1 MRKILCKLKE
11 FLGLATAPVDSEVD
25 FDART
30 INVTTNN
37 QDALLTFDF
46 TVPNVTGSVTS
57 GSLLDD
63 QKAEEA
69 VFLMAGRKK
78 ISIKKVIPARKKFHI
93 SCVQHFNGE
102 CGEISNVNLFGAP
115 KAKPNQQIVRIG
127 CYHKAFSTYF
137 ISLFSE
143 VCAREGAMFHFFNPE
158 ASEKPTTSCN
168 VALNRN
174 CYVKPNSDIDIVFV
188 REPFHWLISS
198 YFSHKN
204 THETEH
210 WPALEQHRK
219 ELQTLS
225 FEAGLLKE
233 FEFSRH
239 ILDEILLLQ
248 ETHQDTIFLQGE
260 NIITKDK
267 AAIKRLRSTM
277 DGVVCTKHLLASVD
291 ALSFQRI
298 TGRENG
304 VIDNASH
311 FRTGKLRGVTEETEK
326 LRSLKLDL
334 LEKFEKKFGYL

>member
-1 MRKILCKLKE
+1 MLKE
-11 FLGLATAPVDSEVD
+11 FFGLAAAPVDAEVD

-30 INVTTNN
+30 INVTTKDHN
-37 QDALLTFDF
+37 ALLSFDF
-46 TVPNVTGSVTS
+46 TVPNVTASVTS

-69 VFLMAGRKK
+69 VYLMAGRKK

-102 CGEISNVNLFGAP
+102 SGEIGNVNLVGAP
-115 KAKPNQQIVRIG
+115 KGKLNQRIIRIG

-137 ISLFSE
+137 ISLLSE

-168 VALNRN
+168 ITLNRN
-174 CYVKPNSDIDIVFV
+174 CYIKPNSDIDIVFV

-198 YFSHKN
+198 YFSHKY

-219 ELQTLS
+219 ELQTLD

-239 ILDEILLLQ
+239 ILEEILLLQ
-248 ETHQDTIFLQGE
+248 EANQDTMFVQGE
-260 NIITKDK
+260 NIILKDRVT
-267 AAIKRLRSTM
+267 IKKLRSAM
-277 DGVVCTKHLLASVD
+277 DGVVCTKHLVASID

-311 FRTGKLRGVTEETEK
+311 FRTGKLRGATEESEK

-334 LEKFEKKFGYL
+334 LEKFAKKFGYL